1 MESKPSKPSMTCLA
15 DFEDHAYQI
24 LPRNALDY
32 YRSGADHM
40 QTLKDNRRAYQRY
53 RISPKMLVDVSKRD
67 LSTRIMGKRVEF
79 PIGIAP
85 TAMQRMAHP
94 DGECASARA
103 AQELGTI
110 FIMSTLSTSSIEE
123 VAQAAPQATKW
134 FQLYIYKDRE
144 VTKKLVLRAE
154 KAGFK
159 ALVLTVDAPYF
170 GRRLAD
176 VRNQFEL
183 PSHLRMANFV
193 GLGDLETK
201 AGQSGGGSGINNY
214 VASLFDQS
222 LSWQD
227 VAWLKSFSQLPIILK
242 GILRAD
248 DALTGIQYG
257 ASAIIV
263 SNHGARQLDGV
274 LATIDVLSSI
284 KEAVGDRCE
293 LYLDGGVTQGT
304 DVLKALALGAKM
316 VFLGRPV
323 IWGLAHSGQSG
334 VEQTLR
340 LIKGELDSAM
350 ALSGCTTLKS
360 VYQDLV
366 ICPKSLM

>member
-1 MESKPSKPSMTCLA
+1 MESKMTCLA
-15 DFEDHAYQI
+15 DFEAHAYQV

-53 RISPKMLVDVSKRD
+53 RIAPKMLVDVSKRD
-67 LSTRIMGKRVEF
+67 LSTRILGKRVEF

-103 AQELGTI
+103 AQEMGTI

-123 VAQAAPQATKW
+123 VAQSAPKAIKW

-144 VTKKLVLRAE
+144 VTKNLVLRAE
-154 KAGFK
+154 KAGFE
-159 ALVLTVDAPYF
+159 ALVLTVDAPFF

-176 VRNQFEL
+176 VRNKFEL
-183 PSHLRMANFV
+183 PPHLRMANFV

-201 AGQSGGGSGINNY
+201 AGKSGGGSGINNY

-222 LSWQD
+222 LSWKD
-227 VAWLKSFSQLPIILK
+227 VAWLKSFSKLPIILK
-242 GILRAD
+242 GILRPD
-248 DALTGIQYG
+248 DALTGIKYG
-257 ASAIIV
+257 ASAMIV

-284 KEAVGDRCE
+284 KAAVGDSCE

-323 IWGLAHSGQSG
+323 LWALAHSGQSG
-334 VEQTLR
+334 VERTLQM
-340 LIKGELDSAM
+340 IKSELDSAM
-350 ALSGCTTLKS
+350 ALSGCITLRS
-360 VYQDLV
+360 IQEDL
-366 ICPKSLM
+366 IISPKSLL